1 MHYPYIR
8 LWGILGPKEIHMLL
22 PVALTVF
29 SSAIYHFMLK
39 QASNKSPFLILF
51 WSYGIAAIVCLA
63 LIFFNEQQLKF
74 SLPFK
79 DRPYLPFILAL
90 ALIGI
95 ELGYLASYKS
105 GGKIGQVSMMT
116 QMVSLVVMLTLGFIL
131 AKEPL
136 TFKKAFGAVT
146 ALFSFF
152 LLSRP

>member
-1 MHYPYIR
+1 MI
-8 LWGILGPKEIHMLL
+8 LL

-29 SSAIYHFMLK
+29 SSAIYHLMLK
-39 QASNKSPFLILF
+39 QASGKSPFLILF
-51 WSYGIAAIVCLA
+51 WSYMIAAILCLG
-63 LIFFNEQQLKF
+63 LILLNEHDLKF
-74 SLPFK
+74 SNPFK
-79 DRPYLPFILAL
+79 DRPYLPFVLAL
-90 ALIGI
+90 TLIGI
-95 ELGYLASYKS
+95 EFGYMASYRS

-116 QMVSLVVMLTLGFIL
+116 QMVSLLVMLVLGFFL